1 MENASIEPS
10 VSAAAALGVA
20 GFTFA
25 DLHEPERLASL
36 YERFCEETQAADP
49 VFWRD
54 WDAYRQAPDVP
65 RSPLALSSLLVGMA
79 PHVSRFLTRLFR
91 VGADA
96 AVIDEATRDQ
106 DDLFR
111 FKVDFVRR
119 RALPLLKGGAHVVST
134 PEDHAAVDDLVRR
147 VRLPAYGSLRRGS
160 PTRNARSRQP
170 DLHGPDRLEP
180 DRGNGPPEDGP
191 HVPDLEL
198 AVARA
203 GCVLM
208 DREKAGDASAEL
220 KAQIESLRRWCA
232 ARVHQRDYRHW
243 VVFRFPEN
251 LDYWHLVDVQRP
263 RPELPES
270 MLGPDARLRLR
281 DGFKLTDA
289 RMNPRDVLSEIHYC
303 VLCHERDKDSCSK
316 GLFEPAAK
324 ETGTGQAAKVAVNP
338 LGIELDGCPLDE
350 KISEMH
356 MLRKA
361 GDAIGALALVTL
373 DNPMCPG
380 TGHRICNDC
389 MKSCIYQKQ
398 EPVNIP
404 QIETGVLTD
413 VLKMPW
419 GVEIYGLLTRWNPLN
434 VRRPYAL
441 PYNGKNVLVVGLGPA
456 GYTLAHYL
464 VSEGFGV
471 VGIDGL
477 KIEPLP
483 DAIVGTG
490 RGAPQPIRDWSE
502 IYREL
507 DARVLEGF
515 GGVSEYGITV
525 RWDKNFLTLVHLTL
539 ARRPGLRMYGGVRF
553 GGTLPIEDAWSLG
566 FDHVAIATGAG
577 RPTVI
582 DMKNN
587 LIRGIRKASDF
598 LMALQLTGA
607 FKREALPN
615 LQARLPAIVIGGGLT
630 AIDTATE
637 LMAYYPLQ
645 VEKVARQYTVLA
657 AELGEARLRGL
668 YDAEEL
674 ELVDEYRRHG
684 AAVLAERTRATA
696 AGEPP
701 DFIRLVRSWGGV
713 TLAYRKRMEDSPA
726 YRLNHEEIIKALE
739 EGIVFAENLNPL
751 EAVPDERGAVSAM
764 IFKREGGR
772 RPELQLGR
780 EGQAGQ
786 AGDLVTLPARTVLV
800 AAGTSPNI
808 TCEKEAPNT
817 FQLDAKG
824 KFFQPHSV
832 KVRVKADTADAEV
845 RLKPDPANEEVRL
858 EPDVTEEFH
867 LVPDPNGFFTSYE
880 NRGRFVTY
888 YGDNHPRYAGNVV
901 KAMASARDGY
911 PKIVALFEPDL
922 RKLERAPQAERDR
935 AWSGLVARLDAD
947 LVARVQD
954 VVRLTPTIVEVIVKA
969 PAAARHFHPGQFYR
983 LQNYESMA
991 CRVGSGRESTPLL
1004 MEGIALTGAWVD
1016 KEKGLLSLIALELG
1030 VSSRLVAYL
1039 RKGEPVVVMGP
1050 TGAPTEIPQ
1059 HRNVLLL
1066 GGGLGNAVLF
1076 SIAKA
1081 MREQGN
1087 RVIYFAGYRKG
1098 EDLFKREEIESAT
1111 DQVIWSTDTGAV
1123 IAPRRSQDAHFRG
1136 NIVQAM
1142 LAYQAGELGS
1152 PLVPLETVDRIIAI
1166 GSDRMMAAVKAARH
1180 GVLAAHLKPDHVA
1193 IASINSPMQCMM
1205 KEVCAQC
1212 LQKHVDPATGR
1223 ETIIFSCFNQDQEM
1237 DRVDFANLA
1246 ARLGQNTVQEKL
1258 SNLWF
1263 DHLLTGE
1270 SIPHV

>member
-1 MENASIEPS
+1 MENASIEPF
-10 VSAAAALGVA
+10 VSATAALGVA

-36 YERFCEETQAADP
+36 YERFCEETHAVDP
-49 VFWRD
+49 AFWRE
-54 WDAYRQAPDVP
+54 WDAYRQAPDAP
-65 RSPLALSSLLVGMA
+65 RSPLALSDLLVRMA
-79 PHVSRFLTRLFR
+79 PHVSRFLARLFQ

-96 AVIDEATRDQ
+96 SAIEKTTRDQ
-106 DDLFR
+106 DVLFR
-111 FKVDFVRR
+111 FKVDFIRR
-119 RALPLLKGGAHVVST
+119 RSLPLLKGGAHVDST
-134 PEDHAAVDDLVRR
+134 TDDEANVQALVGADRR
-147 VRLPAYGSLRRGS
+147 
-160 PTRNARSRQP
+160 
-170 DLHGPDRLEP
+170 E
-180 DRGNGPPEDGP
+180 
-191 HVPDLEL
+191 PDLEL

-203 GCVLM
+203 GCALM
-208 DREKAGDASAEL
+208 DREKAGDAGAEL
-220 KAQIESLRRWCA
+220 KAQIESLKRWCA
-232 ARVHQRDYRHW
+232 ARAHRRDYRHW
-243 VVFRFPEN
+243 AIFRFPEN
-251 LDYWHLVDVQRP
+251 LDYWRLVDVQRP
-263 RPELPES
+263 SAELPEA
-270 MLGPDARLRLR
+270 MLGPDERLRRR

-289 RMNPRDVLSEIHYC
+289 RMEPREVLSEIHYC

-316 GLFEPAAK
+316 GLFEPAQPRRPDLEVGPVPAK
-324 ETGTGQAAKVAVNP
+324 FAVNP
-338 LGIELDGCPLDE
+338 LGIELNGCPLDE

-413 VLKMPW
+413 VLQMPW

-434 VRRPYAL
+434 VKRPYGL

-464 VSEGFGV
+464 VNEGFGV

-483 DAIVGTG
+483 DAIVGTE
-490 RGAPQPIRDWSE
+490 RDAPQPIRNWTE
-502 IYREL
+502 IYRQL
-507 DARVLEGF
+507 DERVLEGF

-525 RWDKNFLTLVHLTL
+525 RWDKNFLTLLHLTL
-539 ARRPGLRMYGGVRF
+539 ARRHGLQMYGGVRF
-553 GGTLPIEDAWSLG
+553 GGTVPIDDAWELG

-577 RPTVI
+577 KPTVI

-615 LQARLPAIVIGGGLT
+615 LQARLPAVVIGGGLT

-645 VEKVARQYTVLA
+645 VEKMTEQYATLA
-657 AELGEARLRGL
+657 AEVGEANLRGH

-674 ELVDEYRRHG
+674 EVLDEYRAHG
-684 AAVLAERTRATA
+684 NAVKAERARAATA
-696 AGEPP
+696 GETP
-701 DFIRLVRSWGGV
+701 DLIRLVRSWGGV
-713 TLAYRKRMEDSPA
+713 TLAYRKRMVDSPA
-726 YRLNHEEIIKALE
+726 YRLNHEEVIKALE
-739 EGIVFAENLNPL
+739 EGIVFAENLNPI
-751 EAVPDERGAVSAM
+751 EAVPDERGAVEGM
-764 IFKREGGR
+764 VFKREGQ
-772 RPELQLGR
+772 P
-780 EGQAGQ
+780 GQAGQ
-786 AGDLVTLPARTVLV
+786 AGQAVQTGLRAEGKGLRAEGLGLVTLPARTVLV

-817 FQLDAKG
+817 FKLDSKG
-824 KFFQPHSV
+824 KFFQPYSV
-832 KVRVKADTADAEV
+832 ASDASETT
-845 RLKPDPANEEVRL
+845 K
-858 EPDVTEEFH
+858 TFQ

-901 KAMASARDGY
+901 KAMASAKDGY
-911 PKIVALFEPDL
+911 PKIVKLFDADL
-922 RKLERAPQAERDR
+922 QTLDSQLQAERDR

-991 CRVGSGRESTPLL
+991 RRLGAGKESAPLL

-1050 TGAPTEIPQ
+1050 TGAPTEIPRHQ
-1059 HRNVLLL
+1059 NVLLL

-1087 RVIYFAGYRKG
+1087 KVIYFAGYKKG
-1098 EDLFKREEIESAT
+1098 EDLFKREDIEAAT
-1111 DQVIWSTDTGAV
+1111 DQVIWSTDTGAT
-1123 IAPRRSQDAHFRG
+1123 IAPGRPQDAHFRG

-1142 LAYQAGELGS
+1142 LAYQAGQLGA

-1180 GVLAAHLKPDHVA
+1180 GVLAPYLKPDHVG

-1212 LQKHVDPATGR
+1212 LQKHIDPATGR

-1237 DRVDFANLA
+1237 DRVDFPNLA
-1246 ARLGQNTVQEKL
+1246 ARLRQNTVQEKL
-1258 SNLWF
+1258 SCLWF
-1263 DHLLTGE
+1263 DHLLAGE